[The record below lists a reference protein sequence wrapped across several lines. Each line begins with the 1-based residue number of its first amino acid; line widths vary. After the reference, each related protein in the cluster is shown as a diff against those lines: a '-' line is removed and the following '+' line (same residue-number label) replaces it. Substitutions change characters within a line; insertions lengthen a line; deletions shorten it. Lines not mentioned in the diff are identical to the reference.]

1 MSTIPHPPGEWLVPA
16 TGALA
21 SHAEIIADMAARQVV
36 LLGETHD
43 RFDIHRW
50 QLHVAAGLLASGR
63 PLMVGFEM
71 FPRRVQPALDAFV
84 AGDIE
89 ADAFIEQSEWENVW
103 GFDPELYLPLFHFCR
118 QFKLPML
125 ALNCHRPLVT
135 RIGKQGWDAV
145 PEAERDGLTPA
156 RPATPAARQF
166 LFDITGGGRFSVAAS
181 APDDPG
187 FDRFVRAQG
196 VWDRAFAV
204 NIAKALDRRPDA
216 LVLGII
222 GRGHMK
228 YGHGTPFQLADLGV
242 ERVGV
247 LLPGDADFTPSAN
260 GPIADAVFRLDTR
273 QIASRPR
280 REPVRATP

>member
-1 MSTIPHPPGEWLVPA
+1 MIAIVHPPGQWLVPA
-16 TGALA
+16 SGALA
-21 SHAEIIADMAARQVV
+21 SHADIIAEMATKQVV

-50 QLHVAAGLLASGR
+50 QLHVASGLLASGR
-63 PLMVGFEM
+63 RLMLGFEM

-84 AGDIE
+84 GGEIE
-89 ADAFIEQSEWENVW
+89 AEAFLQHSEWETVW
-103 GFDPELYLPLFHFCR
+103 GFDAALYLPLFHFCR

-125 ALNCHRPLVT
+125 ALNCQRGLVT
-135 RIGKQGWDAV
+135 RVGKEGWDAV

-166 LFDITGGGRFSVAAS
+166 LFDITGGGRFSGGAS

-204 NIAKALDRRPDA
+204 NIARALAADPEA
-216 LVLGII
+216 LVVGII
-222 GRGHMK
+222 GRGHME

-242 ERVGV
+242 DRVGI
-247 LLPGDADFTPSAN
+247 LLPGDGDFTPSPH
-260 GPIADAVFRLDTR
+260 GPSADAVFRLDTR
-273 QIASRPR
+273 EIAPKAR
-280 REPVRATP
+280 REPIRATS